1 MKARAFKAG
10 LVALSMSS
18 GLLLSSGAQADWTL
32 DGGASSFYYVTSKA
46 AAVSEVNTFTG
57 LSGSI
62 ANDGTAMLMID
73 LKTVNTAVEVRDQ
86 RMRDIA
92 FKVAEFPMA
101 HVTVKVDAAALDS
114 MAPGTM
120 SAANYEAT
128 VSMRGVNAAIP
139 AELRVIKVDADTV
152 LVQTAKP
159 LLVAASAVG
168 LAEAVEEL
176 RTVANLPSINPQVV
190 VDFSLA
196 YDKQ

>member
-1 MKARAFKAG
+1 MRSKALKAG
-10 LVALSMSS
+10 VAAI
-18 GLLLSSGAQADWTL
+18 GAALLLSSGAQADWTL
-32 DGGASSFYYVTSKA
+32 DGTGSSFYYVTSKA
-46 AAVSEVNTFTG
+46 GAVSEVNTFGG

-62 ANDGTAMLMID
+62 ADDGTATLMID
-73 LKTVNTAVEVRDQ
+73 LATVNTAVEVRDQ

-101 HVTVKVDAAALDS
+101 QVMVKVDAAALAS
-114 MAPGTM
+114 MAPGTL
-120 SAANYEAT
+120 STASVEAT
-128 VSMRGVNAAIP
+128 VSMRGVNAPIP

-190 VDFSLA
+190 VDFSLVFNSA
-196 YDKQ
+196 P

>member
-1 MKARAFKAG
+1 MKAKALKAG
-10 LVALSMSS
+10 MIA
-18 GLLLSSGAQADWTL
+18 LLLSNGAHADWAL
-32 DGGASSFYYVTSKA
+32 DGAASSLYYVTSKA
-46 AAVSEVNTFTG
+46 AAVSEVNTFGG

-62 ANDGTAMLMID
+62 ANDGTATLMID
-73 LKTVNTAVEVRDQ
+73 LKTVNTAIEVRDQ

-120 SAANYEAT
+120 SAASYEAT
-128 VSMRGVNAAIP
+128 VSMHGVSAAIP

-159 LLVAASAVG
+159 LLVAASSVG

-190 VDFSLA
+190 VDFSLT
-196 YDKQ
+196 YNKE